1 MIIITR
7 KKYFRILAL
16 LLLVTTY
23 LPVLTNNLPAYI
35 RSHHLY
41 ALIWGISIVLL
52 APKVIQN
59 RLMINMLSY
68 TFLFAFLLQSVIWI
82 NVDSWN
88 KSLLLNEAYMIS
100 IGVSMYIYF
109 FEYRDYY
116 GLSWLMRWTIVFI
129 GITAIMSIYSSYI
142 DPLYA
147 RKLVGGITDDLG
159 VVLKYGGGSY
169 GFAGAIMMILPLVI
183 YYYRNNYKS
192 NYSKPIILL
201 FGILLYYALLRI
213 QLFAN
218 ILLSTI
224 IIVIALIGER
234 NIRKNIIFFGLLTV
248 LTVALV
254 PYMPQFLFYVSNF
267 FETDSEVYFK
277 INDLA
282 VFIKYGADYG
292 DTATS
297 LRSARYPMLFEG
309 FLTNPLLGIFN
320 SDSTLNIEDGGHL
333 YWMNKLTVYG
343 LLGFIPFALA
353 FYFFVKNAL
362 KIMDTEFSF
371 YFLLSIGSGVVLGL
385 MKSLAGREFWY
396 MFFFVLPGLYWL
408 PLLKGLQ
415 KSS

>member
-1 MIIITR
+1 M
-7 KKYFRILAL
+7 LM
-16 LLLVTTY
+16 VTTY
-23 LPVLTNNLPAYI
+23 LPVVTNNLPPII
-35 RSHHLY
+35 RSHHLW
-41 ALIWGISIVLL
+41 AGIWGVSILILARPIFNNRILLYVL
-52 APKVIQN
+52 I
-59 RLMINMLSY
+59 Y
-68 TFLFAFLLQSVIWI
+68 Y
-82 NVDSWN
+82 
-88 KSLLLNEAYMIS
+88 LLLVLVMMNSVWSNMDKWNRAQGINELYMLTMALTMYAY
-100 IGVSMYIYF
+100 
-109 FEYRDYY
+109 FEYSRDFV
-116 GLSWLMRWTIVFI
+116 GFAKILRWVLTFI
-129 GITAIMSIYSSYI
+129 FFTAILSIYSSI
-142 DPLYA
+142 VDPMYA
-147 RKLVGGITDDLG
+147 RKIVSGAIDQAED
-159 VVLKYGGGSY
+159 VLKYGGGSY

-320 SDSTLNIEDGGHL
+320 SDSTLNIEGGGHL

-371 YFLLSIGSGVVLGL
+371 YFLLSIGSGVVLGF

-396 MFFFVLPGLYWL
+396 MFFFILPGLYWL
-408 PLLKGLQ
+408 PLLKKESKNKVDQ
-415 KSS
+415 R